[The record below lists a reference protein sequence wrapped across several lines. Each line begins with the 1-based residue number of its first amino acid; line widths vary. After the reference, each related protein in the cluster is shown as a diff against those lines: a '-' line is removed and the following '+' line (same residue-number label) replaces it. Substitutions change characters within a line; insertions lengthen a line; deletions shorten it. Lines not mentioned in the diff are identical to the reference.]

1 MVLQDE
7 KDHES
12 CMSSVISTLTF
23 LSLLQDLSQQDDLL
37 SFLKLLIIIS
47 NLLLVEVQ
55 TVQKVLIDLIEFV
68 VEFVEYVI
76 EGVMLVLMFIITIIL
91 FIWRFHFITVISI
104 LLLTAFIIINQIVV
118 QVNLWL
124 LMQVG
129 IVIRIIV
136 TILKVDLPLIIPEE
150 IVALNQ
156 FIEHHLAVD
165 LLTFLIITELGLQI
179 AILEPSLLS

>member
-1 MVLQDE
+1 
-7 KDHES
+7 
-12 CMSSVISTLTF
+12 
-23 LSLLQDLSQQDDLL
+23 
-37 SFLKLLIIIS
+37 LLIIIS

-150 IVALNQ
+150 IVALN
-156 FIEHHLAVD
+156 
-165 LLTFLIITELGLQI
+165 
-179 AILEPSLLS
+179 